1 MITSRVV
8 VMQQGYAKVCRYP
21 SRVPELRHDALTGRL
36 VLLAAARG
44 ARPHTTEP
52 MAAGA
57 ASSSCAFCPGHEAE
71 TPPEIART
79 GPGAPGEPGWR
90 VRVFPNLFPVV
101 GGEQSGTG
109 ATGAHEVV
117 ALSPDHG
124 RAFGAL
130 THDEAAEVLGVL
142 RDRAQAN
149 VASGHDHVQVLINH
163 GRAAG
168 ASIAHPHAQLV
179 ALDFVPPAVSVATE
193 RFAAAAS
200 DLVLADLADAL
211 DRGQGVV
218 IGDEVSAWCPT
229 GSASP
234 FEVRIA
240 ARGAGARFDEAS
252 DAHLLG
258 VAVVLQD
265 VLARF
270 ADVLNDPPYNVVVH
284 TADTTEGGAYHWW
297 VEVTPRTS
305 VVAGFEMGTGVLVN
319 SVNPEDAAEQIRR
332 AR

>member
-1 MITSRVV
+1 
-8 VMQQGYAKVCRYP
+8 
-21 SRVPELRHDALTGRL
+21 
-36 VLLAAARG
+36 
-44 ARPHTTEP
+44 
-52 MAAGA
+52 
-57 ASSSCAFCPGHEAE
+57 
-71 TPPEIART
+71 
-79 GPGAPGEPGWR
+79 

-109 ATGAHEVV
+109 ATGAHEVI
-117 ALSPDHG
+117 ALSPDHD
-124 RAFGAL
+124 RDFGAL
-130 THDEAAEVLGVL
+130 THDEATEVLGVL
-142 RDRAQAN
+142 RDRVQAN
-149 VASGHDHVQVLINH
+149 VAAGHDHVQVLINH

-193 RFAAAAS
+193 RFATAGT
-200 DLVLADLADAL
+200 DLVLADLADAVE
-211 DRGQGVV
+211 RGQGVV
-218 IGDEVSAWCPT
+218 VGDEVSAWCPT

-240 ARGAGARFDEAS
+240 ATGAGARFDQAG

-258 VAVVLQD
+258 VAVVLRD
-265 VLARF
+265 VLARLG
-270 ADVLNDPPYNVVVH
+270 DVLADPPYNVVVH
-284 TADTTEGGAYHWW
+284 TADATEGDAYHWW

-319 SVNPEDAAEQIRR
+319 SVDPADASDQIRR